1 MSKINRVTR
10 EHVKN
15 YLYNYKW
22 LKEEI
27 DKRREEIISPY
38 QETDTNIGGGQS
50 NLMTSPTELT
60 SIRLADDIRLAQLQR
75 MKWAID
81 SVYTDVDATGKRFM
95 NLTYFQKPNTLTLQG
110 VAIEIGVSERTA
122 KRLNTK
128 IIISIAERIGW
139 H

>member
-1 MSKINRVTR
+1 MSKINRITR
-10 EHVKN
+10 EHVKD

-27 DKRREEIISPY
+27 DKRRSEIITPY
-38 QETDTNIGGGQS
+38 QEEDTNIGGGQS
-50 NLMTSPTELT
+50 NLMTSPTEQAAT
-60 SIRLADDIRLAQLQR
+60 KLADDIRLSQLQR

-81 SVYTDVDATGKRFM
+81 SVYADVDATGKRFM